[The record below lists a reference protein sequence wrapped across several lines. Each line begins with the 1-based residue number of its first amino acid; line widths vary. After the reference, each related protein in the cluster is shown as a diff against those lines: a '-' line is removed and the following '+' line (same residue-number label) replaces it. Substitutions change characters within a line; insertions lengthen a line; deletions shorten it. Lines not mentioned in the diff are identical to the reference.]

1 MKAFRS
7 CYAFKPAKT
16 EKVRL
21 FYYIMVI
28 LRYVHGFLI
37 KPDCDRKMD
46 CRMSLPGNCC
56 RRGCNHKCKRR
67 GSG

>member
-21 FYYIMVI
+21 FYCIMVI
-28 LRYVHGFLI
+28 LRYVPRIPDQAGPRKKIGLQNVPAGKLLPPGM
-37 KPDCDRKMD
+37 KPQV
-46 CRMSLPGNCC
+46 
-56 RRGCNHKCKRR
+56 
-67 GSG
+67 